1 MSTHTLIDRNSAEY
15 ARAVEKVYSLQP
27 AVRYTDTRGHFEVQG
42 SQGNAYEVFLGED
55 GSYDCRC
62 RFGRKES
69 LCYHVVA
76 CDVSCREA
84 LARFEA
90 EVRSAAFL
98 PASRT
103 LAVIKQR
110 ELEAHRAACAKC
122 SAGEECRKA
131 GRMLE
136 RMGAL
141 AGAIAQAM

>member
-1 MSTHTLIDRNSAEY
+1 MMRVIDRNSAEY
-15 ARAVEKVYSLQP
+15 AKAVQKVYDLQP
-27 AVRYTDTRGHFEVQG
+27 KITRLDHDHFKVQG
-42 SQGNAYEVFLGED
+42 SAGND
-55 GSYDCRC
+55 YDVYVDAIGNYGCAC
-62 RFGRKES
+62 RFGRKEA

-76 CDVSCREA
+76 VDVHRREA

-136 RMGAL
+136 RMGSL
-141 AGAIAQAM
+141 ARAIAQAV